1 MQVEVRAVKF
11 SADVQLITFI
21 KDRLKKLEQF
31 HDNIIDSEVFLRVD
45 NNNEFSNKITEIRM
59 NVPGIEL
66 FAKKQSRSFEESTD
80 EAIEALRRQ
89 LLKRKGKVSQA

>member
-11 SADVQLITFI
+11 SADVKLITFI

-66 FAKKQSRSFEESTD
+66 FAKKQSKSFEESTD

>member
-66 FAKKQSRSFEESTD
+66 FAKKQSKSFEESTD